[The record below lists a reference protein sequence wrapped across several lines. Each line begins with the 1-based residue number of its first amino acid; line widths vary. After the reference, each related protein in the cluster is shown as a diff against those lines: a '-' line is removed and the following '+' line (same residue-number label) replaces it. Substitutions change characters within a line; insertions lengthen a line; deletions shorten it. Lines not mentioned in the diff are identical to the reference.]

1 MPPDF
6 NFPTAAT
13 TFWFPHNLD
22 PGGYWGGNVATMI
35 GRLRDGYGITE
46 AQAELRTLSAS
57 FRELL
62 PWARFLPA
70 DRVYG
75 ADFEVRL
82 LSDDIVGQARP
93 VLLLLLAAI
102 GAVLLVVC
110 VNVANLLLARGAARE
125 RELATRAALGAGR
138 RRLVRQ
144 LLVENVTLAVVAARS
159 VPWLRS
165 RRCSS
170 LSRCC
175 PPTCRACR
183 RSVSTCACSRSRSA
197 RRSATGVVFG
207 LLPALRATRARAAL
221 VARGAGAAS
230 IDGGESRLTRG

>member
-1 MPPDF
+1 
-6 NFPTAAT
+6 
-13 TFWFPHNLD
+13 
-22 PGGYWGGNVATMI
+22 MI

-144 LLVENVTLAVVAARS
+144 LLVENVTLALVAGALGALASFATLQLVVALLPADLPRLPEIR
-159 VPWLRS
+159 VDLRVLAFALGA
-165 RRCSS
+165 S
-170 LSRCC
+170 L
-175 PPTCRACR
+175 
-183 RSVSTCACSRSRSA
+183 
-197 RRSATGVVFG
+197 ATGVVS
-207 LLPALRATRARAAL
+207 ACCRRCARRVRARRSSRAVRVPRRSTAA
-221 VARGAGAAS
+221 RAGSRAA
-230 IDGGESRLTRG
+230 